1 MNPALTIAAYV
12 VCNTDPSLKMST
24 QKCRLMYKND
34 QVIRRYS
41 EGFKLKIL
49 TELST
54 GKYSKK
60 QLGSIYGIDRST
72 INEWIKKYDRKD
84 LMNTRIMIENDD
96 DISRIKALQKEIEQL
111 KKVIVKKDLEMLV
124 NDSYL
129 EVIAE
134 KHGYKNVAELKKNLN
149 IKPL

>member
-1 MNPALTIAAYV
+1 
-12 VCNTDPSLKMST
+12 MST
-24 QKCRLMYKND
+24 QHDVDMYKKD
-34 QVIRRYS
+34 MVTRRYS

-49 TELST
+49 AELST
-54 GKYSKK
+54 GNYSKK
-60 QLGSIYGIDRST
+60 QLGAIYGINRTT

-84 LMNTRIMIENDD
+84 LMNTRIMIENQDE
-96 DISRIKALQKEIEQL
+96 ISRIKALQKEIEQL
-111 KKVIVKKDLEMLV
+111 KKLLLKKDLEMLV

-134 KHGYKNVAELKKNLN
+134 KYGFKNVAELKKNLN

>member
-1 MNPALTIAAYV
+1 MVT
-12 VCNTDPSLKMST
+12 K
-24 QKCRLMYKND
+24 
-34 QVIRRYS
+34 RYS

-49 TELST
+49 SELST
-54 GKYSKK
+54 GKYSKR
-60 QLGSIYGIDRST
+60 QLSNIYGLRNST

-84 LMNTRIMIENDD
+84 LMNTRIMVENQDE
-96 DISRIKALQKEIEQL
+96 ISRLKALQKEIEQL
-111 KKVIVKKDLEMLV
+111 KKLLLKKDLELLV

-134 KHGYKNVAELKKNLN
+134 KHGYKNVSELKKNLN